1 MAVHEDSV
9 LLVTGGYDH
18 HIRFWEASTALS
30 SHTIQYNDS
39 QLNALVISPDK
50 RFLAAAGMKSVKLF
64 DIARAQ
70 PVSVTLK
77 SKS

>member
-1 MAVHEDSV
+1 MSVHEDSV

-50 RFLAAAGMKSVKLF
+50 RFLAAAGMKSVKLY

-70 PVSVTLK
+70 PVSVTFS